1 MAEKK
6 ITLLVGSKEFE
17 FNVTTEEFN
26 RYINEVKPDDKIL
39 PCKRLLRRTL
49 VNAEQKEEIE
59 ALCDRGLAINLAGK
73 LIEEFQGDVEIE
85 VKK

>member
-6 ITLLVGSKEFE
+6 ITLVVGKREFE

-49 VNAEQKEEIE
+49 VNPEQKEEIE
-59 ALCDRGLAINLAGK
+59 ALCDRGLAINMAGK